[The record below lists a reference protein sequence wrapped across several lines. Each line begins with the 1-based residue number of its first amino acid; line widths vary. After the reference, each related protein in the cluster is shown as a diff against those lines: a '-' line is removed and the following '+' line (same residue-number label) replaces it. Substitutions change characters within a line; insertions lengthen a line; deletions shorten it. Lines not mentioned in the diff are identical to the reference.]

1 MDIAAAVTYDEHVAS
16 GMLTGFA
23 PAVIRLRR
31 PSTMSIKAG
40 SSQQIFDPDRA
51 VPYRNEPISDTLSL
65 E

>member
-16 GMLTGFA
+16 RMLTGFA
-23 PAVIRLRR
+23 PAVIRPRR
-31 PSTMSIKAG
+31 PSTMSING

-51 VPYRNEPISDTLSL
+51 VPYRKEPISDTLSL